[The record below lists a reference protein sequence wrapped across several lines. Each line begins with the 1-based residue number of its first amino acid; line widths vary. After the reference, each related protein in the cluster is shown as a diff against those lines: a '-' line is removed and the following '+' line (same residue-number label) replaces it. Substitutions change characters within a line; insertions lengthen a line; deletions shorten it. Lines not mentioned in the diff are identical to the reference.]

1 MAQSGQF
8 VVNVLGASAEAER
21 IALICG
27 KKSGVE
33 DRFAEAGIT
42 GVPAQKVNAF
52 RIEEAISWVECE
64 LVEHKIYGDHELFIG
79 KTLCAYTKGAL
90 DEAGKLEPLP
100 ALIMGQRGSFGRFE
114 KGLE

>member
-1 MAQSGQF
+1 MSQ
-8 VVNVLGASAEAER
+8 
-21 IALICG
+21 
-27 KKSGVE
+27 
-33 DRFAEAGIT
+33 
-42 GVPAQKVNAF
+42 VNAP
-52 RIEEAISWVECE
+52 RIEEAVSRIECE